1 MTKKESVLNIFLAL
15 VCVCAVAFSLA
26 FPAKA
31 AEAVREA
38 LSLCVFRVVPGVFL
52 FMVASKILAGLG
64 AGALLSRITGGF
76 FERLFGVSPAGAAVI
91 FLGLLSG
98 YPSGAMAAGALI
110 KSGELDLCE
119 AERVLPF
126 ATAASPAFLLGTV
139 GSVLGERF
147 GKIMLASQFLSALLM
162 LLLCRARKNAPRR
175 ELENAKPERKS
186 PLALFASAIKES
198 GAAALNI
205 CSYVT
210 FFFVFSSMLFNF
222 LPSYSGEGYFG
233 ALVSGLLEISCGFTR
248 LGACKNSAVQYFL
261 GGLILGFSGL
271 SVLFQSADALGG
283 ARVSMKKYLIS
294 KIYQGIVCG
303 TIAALFGLASEKYFA
318 KSAIFLFG
326 PEQQKITAIWQ
337 TLLLFALNF
346 LILGLISIFFAKIF
360 ALFKKIFKKLWKKR
374 NR

>member
-76 FERLFGVSPAGAAVI
+76 FERLFGVSPGGAAVI

-110 KSGELDLCE
+110 KSGELDLRE

-147 GKIMLASQFLSALLM
+147 GKIMLASQLRSARLM
-162 LLLCRARKNAPRR
+162 LLLCRARKKAPRR
-175 ELENAKPERKS
+175 ELESAKPERKS

-222 LPSYSGEGYFG
+222 LPSYSGAGYFG
-233 ALVSGLLEISCGFTR
+233 TLVSGLLEISCGFTR

-294 KIYQGIVCG
+294 KISQGIVCG
-303 TIAALFGLASEKYFA
+303 AIAALFGLASEKYFA

-346 LILGLISIFFAKIF
+346 LILGLISNFFAKIF

-374 NR
+374 NL